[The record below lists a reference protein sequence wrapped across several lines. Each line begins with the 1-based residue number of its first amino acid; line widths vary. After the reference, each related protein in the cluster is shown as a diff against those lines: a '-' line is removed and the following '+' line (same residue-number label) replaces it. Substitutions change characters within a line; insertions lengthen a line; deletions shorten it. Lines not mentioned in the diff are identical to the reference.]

1 MNGLLRRGTS
11 IGVISAMMFVFS
23 LQVSLGQDFPTKP
36 VSLIIPFGA
45 GGSSDLTFRAIIG
58 TANEYLGQPV
68 VIQVKPGGGGAI
80 ASEMVAQSKPD
91 GYTLLSGHTNCNS
104 ILPAVEGR
112 SRGPD
117 DYAPV
122 CLINID
128 QGIVVTQADTPFK
141 SVKEMVEWAKA
152 NPGRLTFGV
161 PGTWSIPDFQC
172 RLIEQKAGIKIRVV
186 PYDGGGQ
193 ALIGLLGGH
202 VQVALLAPTQ
212 TLPQIRAGKLRPL
225 AFEGTRR
232 HPDLPDL
239 PTLTEEGL
247 GTGITGAW
255 KGVMAPKGTPKPII
269 DKLASAFKK
278 MTETDEAK
286 SALKKLGGEFDYQG
300 PAEFEKYWRT
310 EYQTYKE
317 LGKQFKK

>member
-1 MNGLLRRGTS
+1 MKGLLQRGSWIGLIS
-11 IGVISAMMFVFS
+11 ILISVLWSQGTLA
-23 LQVSLGQDFPTKP
+23 QDFPTKP
-36 VSLIIPFGA
+36 VSLVIPFGA

-58 TANEYLGQPV
+58 TAPEYLGQSV

-122 CLINID
+122 CRINID
-128 QGIVVTQADTPFK
+128 QGILVTQADAPFK
-141 SVKEMVEWAKA
+141 SVKEMVAWAKA

-161 PGTWSIPDFQC
+161 PGTWSITDCQSK
-172 RLIEQKAGIKIRVV
+172 LIEKLAGIKIRVV
-186 PYDGGGQ
+186 PYEGGGQ
-193 ALIGLLGGH
+193 ALVGLLGGH
-202 VQVALLAPTQ
+202 VHVSILAPTQ
-212 TLPQIRAGKLRPL
+212 TLPQIRAGKFRPL
-225 AFEGTRR
+225 AFEGAKR
-232 HPDLPDL
+232 HPDLPDV
-239 PTLTEEGL
+239 PTLIEEGL
-247 GTGITGAW
+247 DTGISGGW
-255 KGVMAPKGTPKPII
+255 KGVLAPKGTPKQNI

-286 SALKKLGGEFDYQG
+286 NALKKLGGEFDYQG
-300 PAEFEKYWRT
+300 PAEFEKYWRA
-310 EYQTYKE
+310 EYQTYKD